1 MKNKNKDL
9 VLSRTLNLVPKTL
22 LLDVTSKKFI
32 IYIFYTEWPIL
43 NLISVFW

>member
-22 LLDVTSKKFI
+22 LLDVTSKNSLFTYFI
-32 IYIFYTEWPIL
+32 QNGQF
-43 NLISVFW
+43 